1 MRKKRP
7 FLLFW
12 LFGFFLLLILS
23 AAFSGKMTADLA
35 QKETEKIV
43 ASKESVDN
51 FKKEFSTYWWAEY
64 KITANY
70 EKGELDIYLPK
81 EKEENQFINIDDVL
95 SAISLR
101 QYQFKDKH
109 LTVLLLTHDGDK
121 VARLKNGKVIT
132 AYSEKVDKKV
142 VADRLAEWKKTNE
155 QVKKTTISSQK
166 NESTGTSP
174 SDSGSGQTITGNEE
188 NQASIIT
195 NESSEGQYQTYGQ

>member
-81 EKEENQFINIDDVL
+81 GKEENQFINIDDVL

-121 VARLKNGKVIT
+121 VARLIT

-155 QVKKTTISSQK
+155 QVKKTTVSSQK

-174 SDSGSGQTITGNEE
+174 SDSGSGQTITGSEE

-195 NESSEGQYQTYGQ
+195 NES

>member
-51 FKKEFSTYWWAEY
+51 FKKEFSTYWWEEY
-64 KITANY
+64 KLTANY

-81 EKEENQFINIDDVL
+81 GKEENQFINIDDVL

-109 LTVLLLTHDGDK
+109 LVVLLLTHDGDK
-121 VARLKNGKVIT
+121 VARLKNGKVVT

-155 QVKKTTISSQK
+155 QVKKTTASSQK
-166 NESTGTSP
+166 NESTELSP
-174 SDSGSGQTITGNEE
+174 SDSGSGQTITGSEE

-195 NESSEGQYQTYGQ
+195 NESSQGQYQSYGQ

>member
-81 EKEENQFINIDDVL
+81 GKEENQFINIDDVL

-121 VARLKNGKVIT
+121 VARLIT

-155 QVKKTTISSQK
+155 QVKKTTVSSQK

-174 SDSGSGQTITGNEE
+174 SDSGSGQTITGSEE

-195 NESSEGQYQTYGQ
+195 NESSQGQYQSYGQ

>member
-12 LFGFFLLLILS
+12 LFGFFLLLILF

-81 EKEENQFINIDDVL
+81 GKEENQFINIDDVL

-121 VARLKNGKVIT
+121 VARLIT

-142 VADRLAEWKKTNE
+142 VADRLAE
-155 QVKKTTISSQK
+155 
-166 NESTGTSP
+166 
-174 SDSGSGQTITGNEE
+174 
-188 NQASIIT
+188 
-195 NESSEGQYQTYGQ
+195 SE

>member
-81 EKEENQFINIDDVL
+81 GKEENQFINIDDVL

-121 VARLKNGKVIT
+121 VARLIT

-155 QVKKTTISSQK
+155 QVKKTTVSSQK

-174 SDSGSGQTITGNEE
+174 SDSGSGQTITGSEE

-195 NESSEGQYQTYGQ
+195 NESSQGQYQS

>member
-1 MRKKRP
+1 
-7 FLLFW
+7 W

-64 KITANY
+64 KKTANY

-81 EKEENQFINIDDVL
+81 GKEENQFINIDDVL

-101 QYQFKDKH
+101 LYQFKDKP
-109 LTVLLLTHDGDK
+109 LTVLLLTHDADK

-132 AYSEKVDKKV
+132 AYSEKVDKNV

-155 QVKKTTISSQK
+155 QVKKTTVSSQK
-166 NESTGTSP
+166 NQSTGTSP
-174 SDSGSGQTITGNEE
+174 SVSGCGQT
-188 NQASIIT
+188 
-195 NESSEGQYQTYGQ
+195 

>member
-81 EKEENQFINIDDVL
+81 GKEENQFINIDDVL

-121 VARLKNGKVIT
+121 VARLIT

-155 QVKKTTISSQK
+155 QVKKTTVSSQK

-174 SDSGSGQTITGNEE
+174 SDSGSGQTITGSEE

-195 NESSEGQYQTYGQ
+195 NESSQGQ

>member
-51 FKKEFSTYWWAEY
+51 FKKEFSTYWWEEY
-64 KITANY
+64 KLTANY

-81 EKEENQFINIDDVL
+81 GKEENQFINIDDVL

-109 LTVLLLTHDGDK
+109 LAVLLLTHDGDK
-121 VARLKNGKVIT
+121 VARLKNGKVVT

-142 VADRLAEWKKTNE
+142 VADRLAEWKKNNE
-155 QVKKTTISSQK
+155 QVKKTTASQK
-166 NESTGTSP
+166 NESTEPSP

>member
-81 EKEENQFINIDDVL
+81 GKEENQFINIDDVL

-121 VARLKNGKVIT
+121 VARLIT

-155 QVKKTTISSQK
+155 QVKKTTVSSQK

-174 SDSGSGQTITGNEE
+174 SDSGSGQTITGSEE
-188 NQASIIT
+188 NQASIIA
-195 NESSEGQYQTYGQ
+195 NESSQGQYQSYGQ

>member
-51 FKKEFSTYWWAEY
+51 FKKEFSTYWWEEY
-64 KITANY
+64 KLTANY

-81 EKEENQFINIDDVL
+81 GKEENQFINIDDVL

-109 LTVLLLTHDGDK
+109 LAVLLLTHDGDK
-121 VARLKNGKVIT
+121 VARLKNGKVVT

-155 QVKKTTISSQK
+155 QVKKTTASSQK
-166 NESTGTSP
+166 KRVDRTKP
-174 SDSGSGQTITGNEE
+174 FRFWQW
-188 NQASIIT
+188 T
-195 NESSEGQYQTYGQ
+195 NDNGK